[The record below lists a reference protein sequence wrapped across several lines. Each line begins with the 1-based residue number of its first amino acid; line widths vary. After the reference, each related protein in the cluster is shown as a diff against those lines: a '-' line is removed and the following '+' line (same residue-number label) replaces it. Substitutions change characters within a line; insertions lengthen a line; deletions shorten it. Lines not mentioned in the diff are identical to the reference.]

1 MTQPRPRRRLVARYI
16 PTPEGVHI
24 PYPTFHL
31 CANCHDYSRH
41 SAESHV
47 WKGEYHERS
56 LCYSCLHILTTG
68 NCSPFILPPLHNPYR
83 FR

>member
-16 PTPEGVHI
+16 PGTESN

-31 CANCHDYSRH
+31 CANCPTFSRYPD
-41 SAESHV
+41 SKV

-56 LCYSCLHILTTG
+56 LCFTCLHIITTG

-83 FR
+83 LR

>member
-16 PTPEGVHI
+16 PTPEGVHN

-31 CANCHDYSRH
+31 CANCPTFARYP
-41 SAESHV
+41 ESHV

-56 LCYSCLHILTTG
+56 LCFTCFHIITTG
-68 NCSPFILPPLHNPYR
+68 NCSPFILPPLHDPYK